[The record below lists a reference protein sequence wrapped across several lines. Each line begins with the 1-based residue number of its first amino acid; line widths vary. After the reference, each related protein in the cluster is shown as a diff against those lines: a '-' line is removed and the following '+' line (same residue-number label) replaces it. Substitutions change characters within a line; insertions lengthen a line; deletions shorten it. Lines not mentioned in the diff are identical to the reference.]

1 MTANTQPMHSMA
13 LDKQLGALKEWKE
26 QLARTILEYH
36 AWLRTHKML
45 SPESEERIRYGL
57 NALKNDEI
65 TIAFVAE
72 FSRGKTELINA
83 IFFADYGRR
92 LLPSSAGR
100 TTMCPVEMFY
110 DHGRN
115 ESYLKTLPIETR
127 QHRRSLSSY
136 KNEPDAWVHFPL
148 DINSPD
154 QLEQTLKE
162 VKRTKK
168 VTIEEAHALG
178 LSAHDMALPE
188 DNGKIT
194 HIEIPKWRHALL
206 SFPHPLMKKGLRVLD
221 TPGLNALGSEPE
233 LTLSMLPAA
242 QAILFVLAAD
252 TGVTRSDLEMW
263 QHHIQSYQK
272 GRHRGVLV
280 ALNKVDTLWDDELQ
294 SETAIKNTIARQR
307 SSTAKLLDIP
317 EGTVFPVSAQKA
329 LVAKIKKDPSLMKRS
344 ALLEIEDYLSEDL
357 LSTKQQILAEVLS
370 NSIGDMMENSIKLVT
385 DKLGSVQKQRSD
397 LLELTD
403 KSDAMIDH
411 MLSETSDEKVKY
423 KQNVANFLSSQK
435 TLEGQAED
443 LRNALSMASLDQII
457 DEAHQM
463 MQGNWTTVGLKK
475 SMRSLFEH
483 LNTRMEEVTAQVEE
497 TRRLVRSIYRR
508 FQEDHGFNVIQPRM
522 FSVMKYR
529 VQLEMLHQE
538 AEIFRNSALMALTE
552 KHFVIKR
559 FFNALVDQARKVF
572 DDAAKEANVWTIA
585 SLEPLKYQIRDHKD
599 LLDRKIVDL
608 KKIAQSRSTLNTRV
622 DELDQHKVAVEGEL
636 DKLKR
641 MRERLSRTGGSE
653 STFAERPRPRLVV
666 SK

>member
-1 MTANTQPMHSMA
+1 MHSIA

-26 QLARTILEYH
+26 HLARTILEYH
-36 AWLRTHKML
+36 TWLRTHKML
-45 SPESEERIRYGL
+45 SAEAEERIRYGL
-57 NALKNDEI
+57 SALKKDEL

-110 DHGRN
+110 DHAKG
-115 ESYLKTLPIETR
+115 EAYLKTLPIETR
-127 QHRRSLSSY
+127 QYQRSLSSY

-168 VTIEEAHALG
+168 VSIEEAHRLG
-178 LSAHDMALPE
+178 LSAHDMAMSDE
-188 DNGKIT
+188 GSNAAY
-194 HIEIPKWRHALL
+194 IEIPKWRHALL

-263 QHHIQSYQK
+263 QHHIQGFQR
-272 GRHRGVLV
+272 GRHRGILV
-280 ALNKVDTLWDDELQ
+280 ALNKIDTLWDDELQ
-294 SETAIKNTIARQR
+294 TEAAINSTIARQR

-329 LVAKIKKDPSLMKRS
+329 LVAKIKRDAALMKRS
-344 ALLEIEDYLSEDL
+344 ALLEIEDYLSEDI
-357 LSTKQQILAEVLS
+357 LSTRQQILAEVLS
-370 NSIGDMMENSIKLVT
+370 NSLGDMLSNSVSLVSE
-385 DKLGSVQKQRSD
+385 KLGSVQKQRTE

-403 KSDAMIDH
+403 KSDAMIEH

-423 KQNVANFLSSQK
+423 KQNVGSFLSSQK
-435 TLEGQAED
+435 TLQGQAED
-443 LRNALSMASLDQII
+443 LRRALSIESLDKMIN
-457 DEAHQM
+457 EAHGL
-463 MQGNWTTVGLKK
+463 MQGNWTTAGLKK
-475 SMRSLFEH
+475 SMRSLFDQ

-508 FQEDHGFNVIQPRM
+508 FQDDHGFNIIQPRM

-538 AEIFRNSALMALTE
+538 AEIFRNSTLMALTE

-559 FFNALVDQARKVF
+559 FFNAIVDQARRVF
-572 DDAAKEANVWTIA
+572 ADAAKEANGWTIA

-599 LLDRKIVDL
+599 LLDRKITDL
-608 KKIAQSRSTLNTRV
+608 KKIAQSRSTLNSRV
-622 DELDQHKVAVEGEL
+622 EELDNHREAVEVEL
-636 DKLKR
+636 EKLKR
-641 MRERLSRTGGSE
+641 MQGRLFKSVSAE
-653 STFAERPRPRLVV
+653 APSAERPRPRLVA
-666 SK
+666 SN